1 MQLSS
6 KKEQAGKK
14 SSKTSSHS
22 KKSETLKNDISL
34 GMGKI
39 PPQALEAEEA
49 VLGAIL
55 LEKHALTEIVDILKP
70 ESFYKEAHQKIYQA
84 ILALFE
90 KSEPVDLITIT
101 NQLREDGEL
110 ESVGGPFYLTGLTT
124 RVNAAANIEKHSRIV
139 IQNAIKRELI
149 TIASEV
155 LRDAYEDTIDV
166 FDLLDK
172 TEQNLFEVSENNIRK
187 NYASLNIKIIEAL
200 EELEAKKDLKDGLTG
215 VPSGFTE
222 LDRITSGWQKS
233 DLIIIAARPGMGK
246 TAFALTAMRNAS
258 IDSHFPVAFFSLEMS
273 SIQLVNR
280 LMSAEAE
287 LEGEKIRQ
295 GRLKDFEWLQLHEKI
310 KPLTQAPIYVDDTP
324 ALSIMELRGKCRRL
338 KIKHDI
344 KLIIVDYLQ
353 FMVGDTNKKYG
364 SGNREQEIASISR
377 ALKNLAKELNVPV
390 IALSQLSRAVEHRGG
405 DKKPLLAD
413 LRESG
418 SLEQDADLVI
428 FLYRP
433 ELYGLT
439 EDNEGNSTSG
449 LAEVLV
455 AKHRNG
461 QTGEIKLQFIK
472 KFTKF
477 NDSGYNPW
485 GDDDIHSDDAT
496 ETQKT
501 IIKKS
506 KINGDGENA
515 ENSEST
521 PF

>member
-1 MQLSS
+1 MQLS
-6 KKEQAGKK
+6 KKDQPGKK

-34 GMGKI
+34 GMGRI

-55 LEKHALTEIVDILKP
+55 LEKHALTDVVDILKP

-84 ILALFE
+84 ILNLFA

-124 RVNAAANIEKHSRIV
+124 RVNAAANILKHSRIV

-149 TIASEV
+149 AVASGI

-166 FDLLDK
+166 FDILEN
-172 TEQNLFEVSENNIRK
+172 TERDLFEVSENNIRK
-187 NYASLNIKIIEAL
+187 NYVSLNNEIIDAL
-200 EELEAKKDLKDGLTG
+200 KELEAKKDLKDGLTG
-215 VPSGFTE
+215 VPSGFTA

-246 TAFALTAMRNAS
+246 TAFALNAMRNAS
-258 IDSHFPVAFFSLEMS
+258 VDSGFPVAFFSLEMA

-295 GRLKDFEWLQLHEKI
+295 GRLKDFEWMQLHEKI
-310 KPLTQAPIYVDDTP
+310 KPLTQAPIFVDDTA

-353 FMVGDTNKKYG
+353 LMVGDTNAKYG
-364 SGNREQEIASISR
+364 AGNREQEIASISR
-377 ALKNLAKELNVPV
+377 ALKNLAKELEVPV

-405 DKKPLLAD
+405 PKRPQLAD

-418 SLEQDADLVI
+418 SIEQDADLVI

-433 ELYGLT
+433 EHYGIT
-439 EDNEGNSTSG
+439 EDEAGNPTTG
-449 LAEVLV
+449 LADVDV

-461 QTGEIKLQFIK
+461 RTANITLRFID

-477 NDSGYNPW
+477 TNFEFNPW
-485 GDDDIHSDDAT
+485 GDDDIHSDAAT

-501 IIKKS
+501 IIRKS
-506 KINGDGENA
+506 KINGGEKNA
-515 ENSEST
+515 ENPESS